1 MIAEPSDALR
11 VCVAIPFFSNLDY
24 LGVALQSLV
33 AQTDAIWTAIVVDD
47 ASPEV
52 GAEQVVAALGDSRFR
67 YVRNERN
74 LGVAA
79 NFNRCLEL
87 GAVDAEIVTVFHA
100 DDQFEPGYVAAMR
113 AAHAAFPNATC
124 VAPQVT
130 VIDEEGRPTRTLAD
144 SVKHALWP
152 SQLPTTLVGDR
163 GLARLMCGLF
173 FYCPSVS
180 YRVSLLPALR
190 FDERWRQVMDLDF
203 YSRILLGDGSIAL
216 VPDLAYRYRRHKD
229 TMTAQNSRS
238 LVRLEEEVAVSR
250 EVSDTARTIG
260 WRRSARTARLRPT
273 VRLNGLLEAANLLVH
288 RHLRPAW
295 TAARQAA
302 GRREIGDRGR

>member
-1 MIAEPSDALR
+1 MTAEASDALR

-24 LGVALQSLV
+24 LVVALQSLIV
-33 AQTDAIWTAIVVDD
+33 QTDAMWTAIVVDD
-47 ASPEV
+47 CGPEA
-52 GAEQVVAALGDSRFR
+52 GAEQVVAALGDSRIR

-87 GAVDAEIVTVFHA
+87 GSAEAEVVTVFHA
-100 DDQFEPGYVAAMR
+100 DDQLERGYVAAMR
-113 AAHAAFPNATC
+113 AAHLAFPDAAC
-124 VAPQVT
+124 VAPRVT
-130 VIDEEGRPTRTLAD
+130 VIDSAGRPTRTLAD

-152 SQLPTTLVGDR
+152 RQLPTTLAGDR
-163 GLARLMCGLF
+163 GLALMMRGLF

-180 YRVSLLPALR
+180 YRMSLLPELR

-203 YSRILLGDGSIAL
+203 YSRILLSGGSIAL
-216 VPDLAYRYRRHKD
+216 IPDRAYRYRRHKE

-250 EVSDTARTIG
+250 EVSEAARSIG
-260 WRRSARTARLRPT
+260 WRRSARVAQLRPT
-273 VRLNGLLEAANLLVH
+273 VRLNGLLEAANLLAH
-288 RHLRPAW
+288 RQLRIALD
-295 TAARQAA
+295 AFGQAV
-302 GRREIGDRGR
+302 GRR

>member
-1 MIAEPSDALR
+1 MTAAPSDALA

-33 AQTDAIWTAIVVDD
+33 DQTDAVWTAVVVDD
-47 ASPEV
+47 DSPEV
-52 GAEQVVAALGDSRFR
+52 GAEEVVAALGDSRIR

-87 GAVDAEIVTVFHA
+87 AAAEAEIVVVFHA
-100 DDQFEPGYVAAMR
+100 DDQLEPGYVATIR
-113 AAHAAFPNATC
+113 AAHLASPTATC

-130 VIDEEGRPTRTLAD
+130 VIDSAGRRTRTLAD

-152 SQLPTTLVGDR
+152 SELPTTLAGDR
-163 GLARLMCGLF
+163 GLARLMRGLF

-180 YRVSLLPALR
+180 YRVSLLPELQ
-190 FDERWRQVMDLDF
+190 FDDRWQQVMDLDF
-203 YSRILLGDGSIAL
+203 YSRILLGGGSIAL
-216 VPDLAYRYRRHKD
+216 IPDLAYRYRRHKD

-238 LVRLEEEVAVSR
+238 LVRLGEEVAVSR
-250 EVSDTARTIG
+250 EVAVEARRRG
-260 WRRSARTARLRPT
+260 WKRSTRAARLRPT
-273 VRLNGLLEAANLLVH
+273 VRLNGMLEAARLLAH
-288 RHLRPAW
+288 GELRTAW
-295 TAARQAA
+295 AAARWA
-302 GRREIGDRGR
+302 GRL

>member
-1 MIAEPSDALR
+1 MTAEPSDALR

-24 LGVALQSLV
+24 LRVALRSLV
-33 AQTDAIWTAIVVDD
+33 DQTDPRWTAVVVDD
-47 ASPEV
+47 DSPEV
-52 GAEQVVAALGDSRFR
+52 GAEQVVAALDDARIR
-67 YVRNERN
+67 CERNERN

-87 GAVDAEIVTVFHA
+87 AAADGEIVVVFHA
-100 DDQFEPGYVAAMR
+100 DDQLEPGYIAAMR
-113 AAHAAFPNATC
+113 AAHVTFPTATC
-124 VAPQVT
+124 IAPQVT
-130 VIDEEGRPTRTLAD
+130 VVDGAGRRTRTLAD

-152 SQLPTTLVGDR
+152 SELPTTLSGDR
-163 GLARLMCGLF
+163 GLARLMRGLF

-180 YRVSLLPALR
+180 YRVSLLPELR

-203 YSRILLGDGSIAL
+203 YSRILLGGGSIAL
-216 VPDLAYRYRRHKD
+216 IPDLAYRYRRHKD

-250 EVSDTARTIG
+250 EVSNAARSKG

-273 VRLNGLLEAANLLVH
+273 VRLNGLLEAAGLLAH
-288 RHLRPAW
+288 GELRTAL
-295 TAARQAA
+295 TAARLAT
-302 GRREIGDRGR
+302 RL

>member
-1 MIAEPSDALR
+1 MT
-11 VCVAIPFFSNLDY
+11 IPFFSNLDY
-24 LGVALQSLV
+24 LRLAVQSLV
-33 AQTDAIWTAIVVDD
+33 DQIDPVWTAIVVDD
-47 ASPEV
+47 ASPEA
-52 GAEQVVAALGDSRFR
+52 GAERVVAALGDSRIR

-87 GAVDAEIVTVFHA
+87 AGLDSEIVTVFHA
-100 DDQFEPGYVAAMR
+100 DDQLEPGYVAAVR
-113 AAHAAFPNATC
+113 AAHLAFPNATC

-130 VIDEEGRPTRTLAD
+130 VIDRSGRRTRTLAD

-152 SQLPTTLVGDR
+152 GQLPTTLAGDS
-163 GLARLMCGLF
+163 GLARLMRGLF

-180 YRVSLLPALR
+180 YRVSLLPELR

-203 YSRILLGDGSIAL
+203 YSRILLSGGSIAL
-216 VPDLAYRYRRHKD
+216 IPDLAYRYRRHQD

-250 EVSDTARTIG
+250 EVGGAARTMG

-273 VRLNGLLEAANLLVH
+273 VRLNGLLEAANLLAH
-288 RHLRPAW
+288 RQLRTAW

-302 GRREIGDRGR
+302 SR